1 MVSLPSKKR
10 GFAGKGF
17 WEILPLGL
25 GSTLSLLTLAVTGTH
40 LNARKLQEMAAW
52 TDLDQM
58 PVETLA
64 RTKDLF
70 QKRSQHQ
77 LQRMLTFVRQL
88 RPKEPYHSEHA
99 STVTR

>member
-1 MVSLPSKKR
+1 MIAIQNKNGISALKKR

-58 PVETLA
+58 PVET
-64 RTKDLF
+64 DC
-70 QKRSQHQ
+70 
-77 LQRMLTFVRQL
+77 
-88 RPKEPYHSEHA
+88 P
-99 STVTR
+99 